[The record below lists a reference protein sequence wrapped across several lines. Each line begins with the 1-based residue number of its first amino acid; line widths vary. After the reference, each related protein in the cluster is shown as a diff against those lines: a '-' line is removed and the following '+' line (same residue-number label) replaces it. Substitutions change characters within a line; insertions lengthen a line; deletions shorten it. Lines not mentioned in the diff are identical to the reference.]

1 MEPAKTGTSMWVS
14 GTIMVAVGVAG
25 ATGFY
30 VLRDN
35 PSVTPQDAAIAQESA
50 PAQASAPEI
59 AEVPEEEAS
68 AGTPPADAPS
78 APLPTFDTVRVDP
91 EGQSLI
97 AGKAAPEARVEV
109 LIDGEPIA
117 ATGADGS
124 GQFVIFAEVPAGEV
138 VRVMSLRAS
147 LGDELVE
154 SAETILIQ
162 PVSRPATVAGLEE
175 PGSPAVEDAPALSL
189 DEPDVVAETTA
200 TEAEPEVPR
209 LLLADED
216 GITVVQSPEVM
227 SSVAL
232 DTITYSDA
240 GEVSLGGRA
249 LGEGFIR
256 IYLDDQP
263 VTTSRIEADGSWRS
277 ALPDVDTGVYQL
289 RVDELDAGGQVT
301 SRVETPFRREDPEV
315 VAEINASPA
324 EIGPLLEDVMTV
336 QPGATL
342 WAIARERYGEGR
354 LYVKVF
360 EANADRIRD
369 PDMIFPGQ
377 VFDLPE

>member
-1 MEPAKTGTSMWVS
+1 MEPATTGTSIWVS
-14 GTIMVAVGVAG
+14 SAIVLAVGVAG
-25 ATGFY
+25 ATAFY

-35 PSVTPQDAAIAQESA
+35 PSVTPQEAAVAQESA
-50 PAQASAPEI
+50 PQVQEAPAGEVSAEAPE
-59 AEVPEEEAS
+59 V
-68 AGTPPADAPS
+68 DAPS
-78 APLPTFDTVRVDP
+78 ATLPTFDTVRVDP

-124 GQFVIFAEVPAGEV
+124 GQFVIFAEVPAGES

-162 PVSRPATVAGLEE
+162 PVARPPAVAGLQEQ
-175 PGSPAVEDAPALSL
+175 GSPGVEDAPELPK
-189 DEPDVVAETTA
+189 DEPGVAANTTA
-200 TEAEPEVPR
+200 TEAEPEAPR

-240 GEVSLGGRA
+240 GDVSVGGRA
-249 LGEGFIR
+249 LGEGFVR

-263 VTTSRIEADGSWRS
+263 ITTSRIEADGSWRT
-277 ALPDVDTGVYQL
+277 ALPNVDTGIYQL

-301 SRVETPFRREDPEV
+301 SRVETPFRREDPDV
-315 VAEINASPA
+315 VAQINASPA
-324 EIGPLLEDVMTV
+324 ETGPILEDVMTV

-360 EANADRIRD
+360 EANSDRIRD